1 MKNLHFAIIC
11 SYNVVKHLNELEELT
26 EEQQELLFDL
36 ECTAWSKVTEDD
48 MQEFNFNGD
57 CTPLYQAVKTEVMKV
72 LQNNKLTYVDNRC
85 YGYLTDSIEKI
96 FLIIFSKAV
105 GII

>member
-26 EEQQELLFDL
+26 EEQQELLFDF

-48 MQEFNFNGD
+48 MQELNFKGD
-57 CTPLYQAVKTEVMKV
+57 YASLYQAVKTEVLKV

-85 YGYLTDSIEKI
+85 YDYLIGSIYE
-96 FLIIFSKAV
+96 IIRTR
-105 GII
+105 

>member
-26 EEQQELLFDL
+26 EEQSDLLL
-36 ECTAWSKVTEDD
+36 EFERNAWDKVTEDD

-57 CTPLYQAVKTEVMKV
+57 YAPLYQAVKKEVLKV
-72 LQNNKLTYVDNRC
+72 LQNNKLTFADNRC
-85 YGYLTDSIEKI
+85 YGYLIDSVYAIMPTK
-96 FLIIFSKAV
+96 
-105 GII
+105 

>member
-26 EEQQELLFDL
+26 EEQQELLFDF
-36 ECTAWSKVTEDD
+36 EYNAWSKVTADD

-57 CTPLYQAVKTEVMKV
+57 YEPLYQAVKKEVLEV
-72 LQNNKLTYVDNRC
+72 LQDNKLTFADSRC
-85 YGYLTDSIEKI
+85 YGYLIDSIYEIMRIK
-96 FLIIFSKAV
+96 
-105 GII
+105 

>member
-26 EEQQELLFDL
+26 EEQRDLLL
-36 ECTAWSKVTEDD
+36 EFERNAWDKVTEDD

-57 CTPLYQAVKTEVMKV
+57 YAPLYQAVKKEVLKV
-72 LQNNKLTYVDNRC
+72 LQNNKLTFVDNRC
-85 YGYLTDSIEKI
+85 YGYLIDSVYAIMPTK
-96 FLIIFSKAV
+96 
-105 GII
+105 